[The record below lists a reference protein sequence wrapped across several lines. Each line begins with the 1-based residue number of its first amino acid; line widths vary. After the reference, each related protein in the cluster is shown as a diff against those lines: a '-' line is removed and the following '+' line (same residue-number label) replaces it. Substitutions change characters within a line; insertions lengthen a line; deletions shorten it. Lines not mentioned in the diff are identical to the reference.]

1 MKGREQTGLT
11 KERTD
16 KAHKGGH
23 RQGSQRRAQTGLTKK
38 GTDRAHKEKEGN
50 RQVSQR
56 ERREQTGLTKRKK
69 GTDRVHKGGNRQGS
83 QRRGHGSQRKRGNR
97 THK

>member
-16 KAHKGGH
+16 RAHKGGH
-23 RQGSQRRAQTGLTKK
+23 RQG
-38 GTDRAHKEKEGN
+38 
-50 RQVSQR
+50 SQR

-69 GTDRVHKGGNRQGS
+69 GTDRAHKGGNRQGS